1 MKVTVI
7 GICGGSSAGKTLL
20 ATQLNRYLQDDSV
33 LISQDDYYRDFSEID
48 VREKAKLNLDCPEAI
63 ENELLIEHLQ
73 HLMNGNSVAVPYY
86 DLRNTKR
93 FGYRPLIVCKRFLIL
108 EGLFLFCIPELLRI
122 LNFKC
127 FVDAEEEIRIRRI
140 TERDVSERGQTL
152 ETVCEQITKFILPM
166 HGIYLE
172 PYRNMADIIIPN
184 HDNDR
189 YRLATAAEQL
199 ANKIRALFGC
209 GCRSVP

>member
-1 MKVTVI
+1 M
-7 GICGGSSAGKTLL
+7 
-20 ATQLNRYLQDDSV
+20 
-33 LISQDDYYRDFSEID
+33 
-48 VREKAKLNLDCPEAI
+48 
-63 ENELLIEHLQ
+63 
-73 HLMNGNSVAVPYY
+73 
-86 DLRNTKR
+86 
-93 FGYRPLIVCKRFLIL
+93 
-108 EGLFLFCIPELLRI
+108 
-122 LNFKC
+122 NFKC

-166 HGIYLE
+166 HGIYIE